1 MKHYFLLSIFLS
13 GFAPLVYAQQDYYID
28 KTQDTI
34 YGSISK
40 NFMTSA
46 LSFKTSDDSKTVRLR
61 PEDFTYAKDNE
72 KGITYISAFD
82 EYDRNKRKRSIFA
95 SNSEGPIYI
104 IEKSTTAY
112 MSSNPSGGFTVPMA
126 KSAEY
131 WIHKEGFDVVLF
143 FNSKGPFASANDN
156 RILKLK
162 SMIDDE
168 PVTLA
173 LLEIDKNKK
182 ITVKELYE
190 LVEDYNSRKR

>member
-1 MKHYFLLSIFLS
+1 MKHYFLLSVFLS
-13 GFAPLVYAQQDYYID
+13 GFTPLVYAQQDYFID

-46 LSFKTSDDSKTVRLR
+46 LSFKTSDNSKSVRLR

-82 EYDRNKRKRSIFA
+82 EYDRNKRKRRIFA

-112 MSSNPSGGFTVPMA
+112 MSSNPSGGFTVPIA

-131 WIHKEGFDVVLF
+131 WIHKEGSDVVLF
-143 FNSKGPFASANDN
+143 FNSKGPFASAKDN

-162 SMIDDE
+162 NMIDDE

-182 ITVKELYE
+182 ITVKELYK

>member
-1 MKHYFLLSIFLS
+1 MKSYFLLPLFLS
-13 GFAPLVYAQQDYYID
+13 GLTQVVYAQKDYYINN
-28 KTQDTI
+28 TQDTI

-46 LSFKTSDDSKTVRLR
+46 LSFKSGDDSKSVRLR
-61 PEDFTYAKDNE
+61 PEDFTYAKDSE

-95 SNSEGPIYI
+95 STSSGPIYI
-104 IEKSTTAY
+104 IEKSSSAY
-112 MSSNPSGGFTVPMA
+112 MSSNPSGGSIVPMA

-131 WIHKEGFDVVLF
+131 WIHKQGTDVVLF
-143 FNSKGPFASANDN
+143 FNSMGPFASAKDN

-162 SMIDDE
+162 NMIDDE

-173 LLEIDKNKK
+173 LLETDKNKK

-190 LVEDYNSRKR
+190 LVEDYNSRKQ